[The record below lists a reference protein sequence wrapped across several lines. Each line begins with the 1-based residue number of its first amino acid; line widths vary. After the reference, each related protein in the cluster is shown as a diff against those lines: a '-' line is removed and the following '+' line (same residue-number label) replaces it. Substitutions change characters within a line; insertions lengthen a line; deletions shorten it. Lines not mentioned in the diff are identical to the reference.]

1 MVQRESL
8 PKGFKLIGKME
19 IHAEVPSEFD
29 PTEDEYHE
37 SIQEKIVTRI
47 ESVCV
52 C

>member
-8 PKGFKLIGKME
+8 PKGFKLIGKVK

-37 SIQEKIVTRI
+37 SIQEKRR
-47 ESVCV
+47 
-52 C
+52 